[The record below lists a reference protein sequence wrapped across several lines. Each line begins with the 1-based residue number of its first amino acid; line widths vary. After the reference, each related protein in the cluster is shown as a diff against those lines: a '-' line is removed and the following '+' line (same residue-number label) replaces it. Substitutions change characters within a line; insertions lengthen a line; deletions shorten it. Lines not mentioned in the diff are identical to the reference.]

1 VERRGALVDV
11 LRAAGGQSVLTTT
24 DLDAVP
30 GARDPEVAR
39 VTVSGGAVLEATG
52 DRAAA

>member
-1 VERRGALVDV
+1 VVELLRG
-11 LRAAGGQSVLTTT
+11 GGQSVLTTT

-30 GARDPEVAR
+30 GVRHAAVTRA
-39 VTVSGGAVLEATG
+39 TVSGGAVLEATE